1 MSATPPPA
9 PPERDSKDEAAL
21 RALLK
26 RSTPAPGAPTP
37 DLLKAVQRKIRR
49 RSKGKFFADGWSTGA
64 GGMSYMLVALAMLLV
79 IAVAYF
85 ALGPVGVSR

>member
-1 MSATPPPA
+1 MSAAPPPA

-26 RSTPAPGAPTP
+26 RGADAPGPASP
-37 DLLKAVQRKIRR
+37 DLLQGVQRKIRR

-64 GGMSYMLVALAMLLV
+64 GGVSYMLIALAMLLV